1 MLIASLSASRST
13 YPSPNTA
20 SHTRTAVSSHP
31 AIRREWSNATE
42 RTPSGVERKVATDD
56 ADRGRRVTAMPQSSP
71 PVTTRRSRVSI
82 AMQLT
87 QSECTRL
94 GGASAAPGLRESCT
108 CTVPAA
114 DPNAKRPPSATT
126 HRAAER
132 RDTLV
137 QASSGPRP
145 APVVTSVSAAAGDRM
160 SHRRTTPSL
169 HAASTTLASKAT
181 PYTAAGKPGTR
192 RTADP
197 HRSMSYTWT
206 PAPGA
211 SPAHASRP
219 PGAPALPPPP
229 PLTSKNWE
237 CGWRVP
243 GLVSCLTETH
253 ATWGTVATSS
263 DDPTRPRPTPEAPSQ
278 PPPPLP
284 PVACLLSPPPPL
296 SPLPS
301 PPPSSPPPSS
311 SSRHGSTPT
320 LRTSHTRISPP
331 AVELSS
337 NEGGGGAHEVSGDSE
352 ALCLPPSPNS
362 RQHVTVSLCPTHRAN
377 TRSQPPSRGVGG
389 SRRPRGG
396 SPMTASD

>member
-1 MLIASLSASRST
+1 LG
-13 YPSPNTA
+13 
-20 SHTRTAVSSHP
+20 
-31 AIRREWSNATE
+31 
-42 RTPSGVERKVATDD
+42 SGFVFR
-56 ADRGRRVTAMPQSSP
+56 
-71 PVTTRRSRVSI
+71 
-82 AMQLT
+82 
-87 QSECTRL
+87 
-94 GGASAAPGLRESCT
+94 
-108 CTVPAA
+108 
-114 DPNAKRPPSATT
+114 
-126 HRAAER
+126 
-132 RDTLV
+132 
-137 QASSGPRP
+137 ASSE
-145 APVVTSVSAAAGDRM
+145 
-160 SHRRTTPSL
+160 
-169 HAASTTLASKAT
+169 KC
-181 PYTAAGKPGTR
+181 K
-192 RTADP
+192 
-197 HRSMSYTWT
+197 
-206 PAPGA
+206 
-211 SPAHASRP
+211 
-219 PGAPALPPPP
+219 
-229 PLTSKNWE
+229 
-237 CGWRVP
+237 VP
-243 GLVSCLTETH
+243 GLGVRVYNHNGIDVVLL
-253 ATWGTVATSS
+253 
-263 DDPTRPRPTPEAPSQ
+263 PRPTPEAPSQ